1 MHQWVWWASINMVRL
16 KTEEEIVLIRESSL
30 ILGKALAEAAKILKP
45 GVTGLEVDKQIE
57 TFIKDHGAVPSFK
70 NYRGYP
76 YSICYSMNDAVV
88 HGFPTAE
95 VLKEGDIVSVDCGV
109 YLNGFH
115 SDSAYT
121 FAIGEVSPKVS
132 KLMSV
137 TKECLTRGIENAVA
151 GKRVG
156 DIGFSV
162 QSHAEA
168 NGFTVVREL
177 VGHGLGKD
185 LHEEPEVPNYGKRG
199 NGSVLKQNTVIAIEP
214 MINLGKREVKTLKD
228 GWTVVTRDGSPSA
241 HYEHTVVVRNGKAD
255 ILTTFDFV
263 EIEIKNNKNL
273 TYI

>member
-1 MHQWVWWASINMVRL
+1 MVKL
-16 KTEEEIVLIRESSL
+16 KTEEEIAFIKESSL

-45 GVTGLEVDKQIE
+45 GITGLEVDMQIE

-76 YSICYSMNDAVV
+76 YSICYSTNDAVV
-88 HGFPTAE
+88 HGFPTAD
-95 VLKEGDIVSVDCGV
+95 VLKDGDIVSVDCGV

-121 FAIGEVSPKVS
+121 FAIGEVSTKVA
-132 KLMSV
+132 KLMKV
-137 TKECLTRGIENAVA
+137 TKECLYRGIENAAV

-156 DIGFSV
+156 DIGYAI
-162 QSHAEA
+162 QSYAES

-199 NGSVLKQNTVIAIEP
+199 NGPVLKANTVIAIEP
-214 MINLGKREVKTLKD
+214 MINMGKREIKTLRD
-228 GWTVVTRDGSPSA
+228 GWTVATRDGEPSA
-241 HYEHTVVVRNGKAD
+241 HYEHTVVVRNGKAEL
-255 ILTTFDFV
+255 LTTFEFV
-263 EIEIKNNKNL
+263 ESEIKNNKNL

>member
-1 MHQWVWWASINMVRL
+1 MVKL
-16 KTEEEIVLIRESSL
+16 KTEEEIAFIRESSL

-45 GVTGLEVDKQIE
+45 GITGLEVDTQIE

-76 YSICYSMNDAVV
+76 YSICCSINDAVV
-88 HGFPTAE
+88 HGFPTADA
-95 VLKEGDIVSVDCGV
+95 LKDGDVVSVDCGV

-121 FAIGEVSPKVS
+121 FAIGEVPAKVA
-132 KLMSV
+132 KLMKV
-137 TKECLTRGIENAVA
+137 TKECLFRGIENAAV

-156 DIGFSV
+156 DIGYAV
-162 QSHAEA
+162 QNYAES

-199 NGSVLKQNTVIAIEP
+199 NGSVLKANTVIAIEP
-214 MINLGKREVKTLKD
+214 MINLGKREIKTLKD
-228 GWTVVTRDGSPSA
+228 GWTVVTRDGAPSA
-241 HYEHTVVVRNGKAD
+241 HYEHTVVVRNGNAEL
-255 ILTTFDFV
+255 LTTFEFV
-263 EIEIKNNKNL
+263 ENEIKKNKNL

>member
-1 MHQWVWWASINMVRL
+1 MVKL
-16 KTEEEIVLIRESSL
+16 KTEEEIALIKESSL

-45 GVTGLEVDKQIE
+45 GITGLEVDKLIE
-57 TFIKDHGAVPSFK
+57 TFIKDQGAVPSFK

-76 YSICYSMNDAVV
+76 FSICYSVNDAVV
-88 HGFPTAE
+88 HGFPTE
-95 VLKEGDIVSVDCGV
+95 VVLKEGDIVSVDCGV
-109 YLNGFH
+109 FLNGFH

-121 FAIGEVSPKVS
+121 FAVGEVPAKVV
-132 KLMSV
+132 KLMKV
-137 TKECLTRGIENAVA
+137 TKECLYRGIESAVA

-156 DIGFSV
+156 DIGHAV
-162 QSHAEA
+162 QSYAES
-168 NGFTVVREL
+168 NGYTVVREL

-199 NGSVLKQNTVIAIEP
+199 NGSVLKPNTVIAIEP

-241 HYEHTVVVRNGKAD
+241 HYEHTVVIRNGKAE
-255 ILTTFDFV
+255 ILTSFEFT

>member
-1 MHQWVWWASINMVRL
+1 MVKL
-16 KTEEEIVLIRESSL
+16 KTEEEIAFIKESSL

-45 GVTGLEVDKQIE
+45 GITGLDVDKQIE
-57 TFIKDHGAVPSFK
+57 TFIKDQGAVPSFK
-70 NYRGYP
+70 NYRGFP
-76 YSICYSMNDAVV
+76 YSICYSINEAVV
-88 HGFPTAE
+88 HGFPTADE
-95 VLKEGDIVSVDCGV
+95 LKDGDIVSVDCGV
-109 YLNGFH
+109 FLNGFH

-121 FAIGEVSPKVS
+121 FAVGEVSSKVV
-132 KLMSV
+132 KLMKV
-137 TKECLTRGIENAVA
+137 TKECLYRGIENAIA

-156 DIGFSV
+156 DISYAV
-162 QSHAEA
+162 QNYAES
-168 NGFTVVREL
+168 NGYSVVREL

-199 NGSVLKQNTVIAIEP
+199 NGSVLKPNTVIAIEP

-241 HYEHTVVVRNGKAD
+241 HYEHTIVIRNGKAE

-263 EIEIKNNKNL
+263 EIELKNNKNL

>member
-1 MHQWVWWASINMVRL
+1 MVKL
-16 KTEEEIVLIRESSL
+16 KTEEEIAFIKESSL

-45 GVTGLEVDKQIE
+45 GITGLEVDTQIE

-76 YSICYSMNDAVV
+76 YSICYSTNDAVV
-88 HGFPTAE
+88 HGFPTAD
-95 VLKEGDIVSVDCGV
+95 VLKDGDIVSVDCGV

-121 FAIGEVSPKVS
+121 FAIGEIPAKVA
-132 KLMSV
+132 KLMKV
-137 TKECLTRGIENAVA
+137 TKECLFRGIENAAV

-156 DIGFSV
+156 DIGYAV
-162 QSHAEA
+162 QSYAES

-199 NGSVLKQNTVIAIEP
+199 NGPVLKANTVIAIEP
-214 MINLGKREVKTLKD
+214 MINMGKREIKTLKD
-228 GWTVVTRDGSPSA
+228 GWTVATRDGAPSA
-241 HYEHTVVVRNGKAD
+241 HYEHTVVVRNNKAEL
-255 ILTTFDFV
+255 LTTFEFV
-263 EIEIKNNKNL
+263 ESEIKNNKNL